1 MSTAMKPVT
10 ASMQIRPCFNSAS
23 RRKSTGAKSENRKGS
38 NPASPAY
45 PARFGGYSRKGRA
58 VLATYVGP
66 ASSSTASSTASSASA
81 ASSRMAVATRPK
93 RAKENQSKIFVRSGE
108 HRYSLNKS
116 IWNWPELV
124 RRAALSKARCC
135 RLFTSRT
142 LIPNLI

>member
-23 RRKSTGAKSENRKGS
+23 RRKSTGTKSENRKGS

-66 ASSSTASSTASSASA
+66 ASSSTASSASA

-93 RAKENQSKIFVRSGE
+93 RVKENQSKIFVRSGE

-135 RLFTSRT
+135 GLFTSRT